1 MTAPL
6 PVGRAWMTRLRR
18 MSAYARG
25 TAEFTFIR
33 AHEKAEFANGAF
45 CAFPPLRSTHAA
57 P

>member
-1 MTAPL
+1 
-6 PVGRAWMTRLRR
+6 MTRLRR